1 LPSARPAARLRPHG
15 LSFGRNRA
23 PRRLGP
29 GRVDAR
35 GLHHLRATLADGGFL
50 LPGLVDVHTH
60 PGSPSEDEP
69 DFEADAFATQVGRQ
83 GSFAPAAPSRPDPEG
98 CRPQTPAFGLSG
110 LVLKRRTG

>member
-1 LPSARPAARLRPHG
+1 MAFHLAGTVLPDGSVRDVWTLGDCITFERPSQPA
-15 LSFGRNRA
+15 
-23 PRRLGP
+23 
-29 GRVDAR
+29 D
-35 GLHHLRATLADGGFL
+35 TLADGGFL